1 MICPE
6 CGERYNYYE
15 PQCPWC
21 GAAKPACE
29 KTDAEGNLSK
39 EPGLHEANAE
49 VAAEKE
55 VFLTYNARRNHDG
68 KLLIIFKSLIALVC
82 LIIFFCVFGLL
93 FKEPITKRLLVSVF
107 IFLVVSAIF
116 FIDVYYSM
124 KVVRT
129 VKCHGDEFVLCNIY
143 DEAVLPFGRTDIKK
157 GRVRMDLRN
166 HLLVFVINGET
177 FYVDERDFPEVVQ
190 TMDGLYF
197 GKG

>member
-21 GAAKPACE
+21 GAAKPVPE
-29 KTDAEGNLSK
+29 KKPAEEGPSGAQGGTV
-39 EPGLHEANAE
+39 E
-49 VAAEKE
+49 EKE
-55 VFLTYNARRNHDG
+55 VFLTYNARKNHDG
-68 KLLIIFKSLIALVC
+68 RLLIIFKSLIALVS
-82 LIIFFCVFGLL
+82 LIFFFCVFGVL
-93 FKEPITKRLLVSVF
+93 FKEPITKGLLVSVF

-129 VKCHGDEFVLCNIY
+129 IRCHEDEFVLSNIY
-143 DEAVLPFGRTDIKK
+143 DEAVLPFGKTDIKK
-157 GRVRMDLRN
+157 SRVRIDFRN
-166 HLLVFVINGET
+166 HILVFVIGGET
-177 FYVDERDFPEVVQ
+177 FYVDERDFPEVVK
-190 TMDGLYF
+190 TMDRLYF

>member
-21 GAAKPACE
+21 GAAKPVE
-29 KTDAEGNLSK
+29 KEKPDEGAEPSGSQI
-39 EPGLHEANAE
+39 ENAP
-49 VAAEKE
+49 EKE

-190 TMDGLYF
+190 TMDRLYF